1 MIDYEN
7 MEKNFKS
14 SANGFGYLEYSFNE
28 DLDARVN
35 NVVYLDPNKGTPR
48 KVISLKIKTN
58 KYIGDIVLRNGF
70 EGIHTGSFCRNS
82 TVTGFDSS
90 ECVTLKNIGDSVFK
104 DDENLDRVK
113 LNEGLELIDADAF
126 SGCISLG
133 SIWLPSSLKKLNPN
147 AFVRAGLRV
156 IVCNEEQYPM
166 VEKLKKVNWL
176 SKVFVVDDEC
186 YVKEVHSL
194 KSKANDREDV
204 VAMENIV
211 EVLKKLIKNN
221 PANEE
226 NEKVVAV
233 ANSIPVLMAGDEL
246 NSIRT
251 RSPFNRLKR
260 NNKDT
265 SVVL

>member
-1 MIDYEN
+1 MIDYDN

-14 SANGFGYLEYSFNE
+14 SVNGFGYLDYSLE
-28 DLDARVN
+28 DDLAHRQG
-35 NVVYLDPNKGTPR
+35 NVVYLDPNKGTKR
-48 KVISLKIKTN
+48 KVISLQQKTN
-58 KYIGDIVLRNGF
+58 RYIGDIVLKNGF
-70 EGIHTGSFCRNS
+70 EGIHVGAFHGNS
-82 TVTGFDSS
+82 TVTGFDASKC
-90 ECVTLKNIGDSVFK
+90 ETLKNIGDSVFK

-133 SIWLPSSLKKLNPN
+133 SIWLPSSLKKLNQN

-166 VEKLKKVNWL
+166 VKELKKVNWL
-176 SKVFVVDDEC
+176 SKIFVVDDQ
-186 YVKEVHSL
+186 YYIKEIHSL

-226 NEKVVAV
+226 NEKVVAI
-233 ANSIPVLMAGDEL
+233 ANSIPVLVAGDAL

-251 RSPFNRLKR
+251 RSPFRRSKSEKNDAITL
-260 NNKDT
+260 
-265 SVVL
+265 